1 MIITFIIGG
10 LGNQMFQYAAGLAL
24 AEKHRVPL
32 LLDTRLFQN
41 YDLRPEGF
49 LLDKVFEI
57 DAAVAVELEI
67 RDLIGWRA
75 SPIGRRLIRNNSLSF
90 LRGNNYYL
98 QNVVAFNREF
108 LSLPSSCYIAGH
120 WLSERFFINQE
131 KLIRKQ
137 FTFNAPLV
145 GKNKELAIKIHQT
158 SGAVSLHVRRGD
170 YVNDPHTNAN
180 HGTCSI
186 DYYKNAMLIIEK
198 QLNNPIYFVFSDD
211 INWVRKNLPFDQE
224 HTFIA
229 HNQGTE
235 SYNDMHLMSLCKHHI
250 IANSSFSWWGAWLNP
265 NPEKIVITPKYWFK
279 NTDWD
284 SRDIAPDNWEQL

>member
-24 AEKHRVPL
+24 AEKHRVQL
-32 LLDTRLFQN
+32 LLDTRLFKN

-57 DAAVAVELEI
+57 DAAVAVEREI

-90 LRGNNYYL
+90 LRGKNYYL

-137 FTFNAPLV
+137 FTFKPTLV
-145 GKNKELAIKIHQT
+145 GKNKELAIEIHQT
-158 SGAVSLHVRRGD
+158 SGAISLHVRRGD
-170 YVNDPHTNAN
+170 YVNDPHTNAT

-186 DYYKNAMLIIEK
+186 DYYKNAMLIMEK
-198 QLNNPIYFVFSDD
+198 RINNPVYFVFSDD
-211 INWVRKNLPFDQE
+211 INWVRENLPFDQA

-229 HNQGTE
+229 HNQGAE
-235 SYNDMHLMSLCKHHI
+235 SYYDMHLMSLCKHHI
-250 IANSSFSWWGAWLNP
+250 IANSSFSWWGAWLNT
-265 NPEKIVITPKYWFK
+265 NHEKIVVTPKNWFAK
-279 NTDWD
+279 SSYSKDIVPNTW
-284 SRDIAPDNWEQL
+284 INL

>member
-1 MIITFIIGG
+1 MIITQIIGG
-10 LGNQMFQYAAGLAL
+10 IGNQMFQYAAGLAL
-24 AEKHRVPL
+24 AEKHGVPL

-49 LLDKVFEI
+49 LLDKIFDI
-57 DAAVAVELEI
+57 DAAVAEEREI
-67 RDLIGWRA
+67 LGLINWRV
-75 SPIGRRLIRNNSLSF
+75 SRIGRRLIRNKFLSF
-90 LRGNNYYL
+90 LCGKNYYL
-98 QNVVAFNREF
+98 QNGVAFNREY

-137 FTFNAPLV
+137 FTFKAPLV

-170 YVNDPHTNAN
+170 YVNDPHTNAV

-211 INWVRKNLPFDQE
+211 INWVREHLPFDKE
-224 HTFIA
+224 HTFID

-235 SYNDMHLMSLCKHHI
+235 SYNDMYLMSLCKHHI
-250 IANSSFSWWGAWLNP
+250 IANSSFSWWGAWLNT
-265 NPEKIVITPKYWFK
+265 NQEKIVIAPKNWFSK
-279 NTDWD
+279 AVY
-284 SRDIAPDNWEQL
+284 SRDVVPKTWINL